1 MIGVR
6 EPSLLLARSWTTRV
20 DAVTRWAEAP
30 VPLAVRGRSVYWV
43 CRNDAHGR
51 SAARCICLSA
61 DPLTGISN

>member
-6 EPSLLLARSWTTRV
+6 EPSSFAGKVMDDRV

-51 SAARCICLSA
+51 SAARCI
-61 DPLTGISN
+61 